1 MENKIKE
8 LVSMLSLEQIEDLK
22 ADHREF
28 GLDWQIVSTY
38 LYDELDNARIEVA
51 YNSYDYRGHGDV
63 WIGTDYDNENLLD
76 VMEKSEGL
84 QEYMIELIKD
94 RLCEVA

>member
-1 MENKIKE
+1 MTKIKE
-8 LVSMLSLEQIEDLK
+8 LVSELSLEQIEDLK

-38 LYDELDNARIEVA
+38 LYDELFNTKAEVA
-51 YNSYDYRGHGDV
+51 YNSYDYRGHGEV
-63 WIGTDYDNENLLD
+63 WIGADYDNERLID
-76 VMEKSEGL
+76 VMEESEGL

-94 RLCEVA
+94 RLWEVA

>member
-1 MENKIKE
+1 METQIKE
-8 LVSMLSLEQIEDLK
+8 LINGLSLEQIEDLK
-22 ADHREF
+22 ADHKEF

-38 LYDELDNARIEVA
+38 LNDELFNTKAEVA

-63 WIGTDYDNENLLD
+63 CIGTDYENERLLD
-76 VMEKSEGL
+76 VMEECEGL

-94 RLCEVA
+94 RLWEVA